1 MEQAGERLFI
11 YHTDHEMD
19 SLLPPGL
26 GRLDIPTRFNQNEE
40 FFLVLPSP
48 LLVTSLPIHHDVQQ
62 KFPDA
67 ARREAMAAV
76 VAQLGKLVPGLLGGF
91 QWFFDASECL
101 RISFYQLSEI
111 QDANYITLLRIDL
124 AYRPMIHRLVAAGD
138 NDRTAAYE
146 TDRLFL
152 DVDIVPLRGLTRRGG
167 MVEMAIRQTVSET
180 WIGET
185 GRGYFV
191 QGIWLD
197 RELTKFFSK
206 LFLPAGKRLFPY
218 FPVNCKFRAVCGQ
231 PFRLDAAGR
240 HQGVELLHACRAFL
254 EVRVPAIEKA
264 LHRSAFSEELPLF
277 QQLRGEA
284 PGGIRQVYEPLSMR
298 SYLNQQ
304 EMKEYELSYETK

>member
-11 YHTDHEMD
+11 YHTDREMD
-19 SLLPPGL
+19 SLLAPGH
-26 GRLDIPTRFNQNEE
+26 GGLDLPMRFNQNEE
-40 FFLVLPSP
+40 FFLVLPEP
-48 LLVTSLPIHHDVQQ
+48 VTVPSLPIHHDIQQ
-62 KFPDA
+62 KGPGVS
-67 ARREAMAAV
+67 RRTVMATV
-76 VAQLGKLVPGLLGGF
+76 LMQLGKLVPGLLDGF

-101 RISFYQLSEI
+101 RICFHQFTELDGTVYL
-111 QDANYITLLRIDL
+111 TLLRIDL
-124 AYRPMIHRLVAAGD
+124 AYRPLIHRLVAAGN
-138 NDRTAAYE
+138 NDQTAAYA

-152 DVDIVPLRGLTRRGG
+152 DVDIVPLKGMRRQENLI
-167 MVEMAIRQTVSET
+167 EMSIRQTVTET

-231 PFRLDAAGR
+231 PFRLDTAGR
-240 HQGVELLHACRAFL
+240 RQAVGILHDCRRFL
-254 EVRVPAIEKA
+254 EGRVPAIEKA
-264 LHRSAFSEELPLF
+264 LHRNPFSEDLPLF
-277 QQLRGEA
+277 QQLRSES
-284 PGGIRQVYEPLSMR
+284 PEQVRRIYQPLCMR

-304 EMKEYELSYETK
+304 EMKEYELTYETK